1 MALVAATI
9 GAAILGGGAT
19 LLASNK
25 AASASQHAT
34 DQSIALQQQQL
45 AQTRQDEQPF
55 VQAGYAATNA
65 LTSRLGLAGPG
76 AGAVPTTASGQPSY
90 SKFLA
95 ANPDIAAEAQRVVA
109 SGQFPS
115 VGAYLQWHDA
125 NYGGEGRASY
135 ADPTQGAAAGATPT
149 NALSTTTQNTP
160 PQTATTNVLSGQPVM
175 QTSQA
180 SPGPGALGRDTS
192 HDPAATGAPA
202 SDGLTPPPPAA
213 PGVAAPAS
221 NVAPSTAPGA
231 DPGTFGN
238 GNPNFTNPGTFT
250 PPSYTAPAGY
260 QAPAY
265 NEPGGFKYTA
275 ADYTASPA
283 YSYVVDQSLKG
294 ALANSS
300 ATGALQSGATLKALQ
315 DRASNLAYQD
325 FSNERQFAYGNY
337 TDQRNFDRN
346 NYVDDRNFGY
356 NQSTDSRN
364 FGYQNYLDSR
374 NFGAA
379 QFNTDRAFNYG
390 AATDARNYLTS
401 RYDTQTNN
409 LFNLAGTG
417 QSAASMTAN
426 AGQNSTN
433 GIVNALNNGAATQG
447 NAAIAG
453 SNAISSLL
461 GSGVNALAYSSA
473 RNGAAGTGAAANKY
487 VDPTYAESF

>member
-55 VQAGYAATNA
+55 VQAGYQATNA
-65 LTSRLGLAGPG
+65 LTSRLGLNQG
-76 AGAVPTTASGQPSY
+76 AGTAGVVTPAQAQAQPSY
-90 SKFLA
+90 SAYLA
-95 ANPDIAAEAQRVVA
+95 ANPDIAAEAQKVVA
-109 SGQFPS
+109 SGQFPN

-125 NYGGEGRASY
+125 NYGGEGRGSY
-135 ADPTQGAAAGATPT
+135 ADPTQAAATPT
-149 NALSTTTQNTP
+149 NVLSTT
-160 PQTATTNVLSGQPVM
+160 PQTAPTQAPTTNVLSGQPVM
-175 QTSQA
+175 QTSPA
-180 SPGPGALGRDTS
+180 VPDNGAGV
-192 HDPAATGAPA
+192 
-202 SDGLTPPPPAA
+202 TPQSAAA
-213 PGVAAPAS
+213 PGAAAPLG
-221 NVAPSTAPGA
+221 NGAPSTAPGA

-238 GNPNFTNPGTFT
+238 GNPNFTNPGTYA
-250 PPSYTAPAGY
+250 PPTYTAPANFQG
-260 QAPAY
+260 PS
-265 NEPGGFKYTA
+265 PFSYTQ

-283 YSYVVDQSLKG
+283 YQYTVDQALKG
-294 ALANSS
+294 ALASSS

-315 DRASNLAYQD
+315 DRAANLAYGD
-325 FSNERQFAYGNY
+325 FSAERNFAYGNY
-337 TDQRNFDRN
+337 SDQRNFD
-346 NYVDDRNFGY
+346 Y
-356 NQSTDSRN
+356 NQSNNDRN

-390 AATDARNYLTS
+390 ASTDARNYLTS

-417 QSAASMTAN
+417 QSAASLTAN

-433 GIVNALNNGAATQG
+433 GIVSALNSGAATQG

-473 RNGAAGTGAAANKY
+473 KNGAAGYGATASPTGL
-487 VDPTYAESF
+487 F